1 MTWARTPLLQIALLL
16 LWTTSISSDTG
27 SAHADKLHVRG
38 RALHETHGGGGD
50 GDGGPAVRE
59 PGTNSAENH
68 SHHNQQSHGDGTS
81 TNGQH
86 GHKDQHEEHNQTGH
100 DSGHDGGAQHHS
112 EHHDPCNAEHHADD
126 GLAWW
131 PFLLCCLV
139 ATVVVSGLL
148 NKLSH
153 GAVLGKS
160 LNLPFTVVMF
170 FFGYIVA
177 SSCRVDHDHTGLAKI
192 VADSVLAWKGAHPHI
207 ILFVLLPPLLFEDAS
222 AMDYYVFRKVLM
234 SSVILAGPGV
244 AVSMV
249 LTAIAS
255 VRAATC
261 RGCC

>member
-139 ATVVVSGLL
+139 APVVVSGLL

-170 FFGYIVA
+170 FFGYVVA